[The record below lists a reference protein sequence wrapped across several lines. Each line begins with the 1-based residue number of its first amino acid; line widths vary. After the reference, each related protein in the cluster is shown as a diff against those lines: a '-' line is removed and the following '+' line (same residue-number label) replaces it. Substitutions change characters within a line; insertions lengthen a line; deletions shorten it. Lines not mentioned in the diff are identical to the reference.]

1 MLCERNR
8 KLFPP
13 LSPCTDARGDV
24 WESVHL
30 PRRPTPFISRPSPLS
45 LPPPPPST
53 HTHRNLPPLPPAP
66 PSPPRTARHL
76 KRERSPSLFPE
87 FSFAVNSPP
96 PPFPHSPHS
105 KPGSSSAAKSRIK
118 LVLAHDRAGVD
129 TETMGK
135 IRAEIFAVV
144 SKYLVIDE
152 SAINFDLLTDEKMTM
167 LTATMPVIRSPE
179 ARRTVSSIA
188 SPPLVID

>member
-1 MLCERNR
+1 M
-8 KLFPP
+8 
-13 LSPCTDARGDV
+13 A
-24 WESVHL
+24 
-30 PRRPTPFISRPSPLS
+30 
-45 LPPPPPST
+45 
-53 HTHRNLPPLPPAP
+53 
-66 PSPPRTARHL
+66 
-76 KRERSPSLFPE
+76 
-87 FSFAVNSPP
+87 
-96 PPFPHSPHS
+96 
-105 KPGSSSAAKSRIK
+105 
-118 LVLAHDRAGVD
+118 
-129 TETMGK
+129 K

>member
-30 PRRPTPFISRPSPLS
+30 PRRPTPFISRP
-45 LPPPPPST
+45 
-53 HTHRNLPPLPPAP
+53 A
-66 PSPPRTARHL
+66 PPRTARHL